1 MCRFVAYLGEPILAE
16 DLITRPINSLINQ
29 SYQAQETS
37 EPLNGDGFG
46 LGWYAKKIRP
56 EPGLYKSIT
65 PAWND
70 QNLRVNAGIIK
81 SNCLMAHVRAATEGE
96 VALQNNHPFRH
107 KQYLMMH
114 NGGIMDF
121 GEIKRDLI
129 NLLSNHYYQ
138 WIYGATDS
146 EHVFALF
153 MQTIANLSEG
163 KEGDELSLDFLAGCF
178 ERTFEQIEELK
189 DKRGVTSPSVY
200 NMVVT
205 DGARMLATRY
215 STDPDNE
222 SRTLYYAKGRKYVCE
237 GNVCKMLPDNG
248 ASSSILVASE
258 KLDEFKEEWVPVE
271 DNKILMIDRDCSI
284 SLVDIGVVK
293 SQ

>member
-16 DLITRPINSLINQ
+16 DLITRPKNSLINQ
-29 SYQAQETS
+29 SYHAQEMT

-70 QNLRVNAGIIK
+70 QNLKVNAGIIK

-107 KQYLMMH
+107 QQYLMMH
-114 NGGIMDF
+114 NGGIMEF

-146 EHVFALF
+146 EHIFALY
-153 MQTIANLSEG
+153 MQTVSDLSEG
-163 KEGDELSLDFLAGCF
+163 KDGDELSLDFLADCF
-178 ERTFEQIEELK
+178 EKTFEQIENLK
-189 DKRGVTSPSVY
+189 QQRDVTSPSVY

-222 SRTLYYAKGRKYVCE
+222 SRTLYFSKGRKYVCE
-237 GNVCKMLPDNG
+237 GNVCKMLPGNG
-248 ASSSILVASE
+248 QTSSILVVSE
-258 KLDEFKEEWVPVE
+258 KLDEFVDEWIPVA
-271 DNKILMIDRDCSI
+271 DNQILMIDSDLSY
-284 SLVDIGVVK
+284 SLRKIG
-293 SQ
+293 